1 MKIKSSAFKNQKNIP
16 TKFTCQGQDISPELS
31 FENVPENTKYFALVV
46 DDPDAPGQTFVHWL
60 LWNIPANKKELEQD
74 FKPESALQGKNDFGK
89 LEYGGPCPPSG
100 THRYRFKLY
109 ALDSKLD
116 LDKGASKID
125 LEKAMK
131 GKVLKQAQLIGLYQ
145 KK

>member
-1 MKIKSSAFKNQKNIP
+1 MKIKSSAFKDQENIP
-16 TKFTCQGQDISPELS
+16 TKFTCQGKDISPSLK
-31 FENVPENTKYFALVV
+31 FENIPDNTKCFALIV

-74 FKPESALQGKNDFGK
+74 FKPEVALQGKNDFGK

-100 THRYRFKLY
+100 SHRYRFKLY
-109 ALDSKLD
+109 ALSSKLD
-116 LDKGASKID
+116 LNEGASKKD

-131 GKVLKQAQLIGLYQ
+131 SKVLKQAQLIGLYQ